1 MTKIL
6 FDATELSYF
15 LEESGH
21 RAGVFFVALNL
32 FRELKKRKDVEL
44 VFCCNFKRYYFLKE
58 VIEKVEEFQGIELL
72 KENSLI
78 NLAFAKLNYLAECK
92 QTKQSPPLEGGE
104 AVLFERE
111 RKLEMQGWGH
121 SANNPTPKSKISTL
135 PQGAGSS
142 KLKYAI
148 LSLSR
153 YYENI
158 FYKQNKKNIE
168 ELKDFEIYFSPFQAP
183 SEEILHSKH
192 LKRFRMIHDI
202 IPILEAGKIPTN
214 KRLWCYRI
222 YNTINQND
230 FYVTNSECTRKDVLK
245 YFDIKEE
252 NIKTTLLGADATF
265 TPPLNPNLSG
275 NNTQLF
281 PSAES
286 QGAGKPTKYVFSL
299 CTLGKRK
306 NLIFAIKNFFK
317 FIEKNKIND
326 LKLVLAGGVWEKF
339 KKELTNTIG
348 DFDQSKIEV
357 LGYVK
362 DEELPRLYSNALMF
376 IYPSLYEGFGLPVLE
391 AMKCGCP
398 VITSNVSSLPEVIG
412 QAGIQ
417 INPTNDEELIEAYE
431 KMYYD
436 NFFRELCI
444 ERGLIRAKN
453 FSWEKCASEL
463 LEFIETNGV

>member
-1 MTKIL
+1 MNKCKIL

-32 FRELKKRKDVEL
+32 FRELRKRKNVEL

-58 VIEKVEEFQGIELL
+58 VIDKVEEFQGIELL

-78 NLAFAKLNYLAECK
+78 NLFFARLNYWAK
-92 QTKQSPPLEGGE
+92 FK
-104 AVLFERE
+104 
-111 RKLEMQGWGH
+111 
-121 SANNPTPKSKISTL
+121 NSKI
-135 PQGAGSS
+135 
-142 KLKYAI
+142 KYAM
-148 LSLSR
+148 LSFSR

-158 FYKQNKKNIE
+158 FYKQNKKNLE
-168 ELKDFEIYFSPFQAP
+168 QMKDFDIYFSPFQAP
-183 SEEILHSKH
+183 SEEILYSKH
-192 LKRFRMIHDI
+192 LKRFRMLHDT
-202 IPILEAGKIPTN
+202 IPVLEAGKIPTN
-214 KRLWCYRI
+214 RRLWSYRI
-222 YNTINQND
+222 YNTINSND
-230 FYVTNSECTRKDVLK
+230 FYVTNSECTKKDVLK
-245 YFDIKEE
+245 YFNIREE
-252 NIKTTLLGADATF
+252 NIKTTLLGVDDYF
-265 TPPLNPNLSG
+265 
-275 NNTQLF
+275 
-281 PSAES
+281 
-286 QGAGKPTKYVFSL
+286 KPTKEPNKEKYIFSL

-339 KKELTNTIG
+339 KKELVNTIG

-417 INPTNDEELIEAYE
+417 INPECDEELIKAYE

-436 NFFRELCI
+436 NFFRELCV
-444 ERGLIRAKN
+444 ERGLIRANN
-453 FSWEKCASEL
+453 FSWEKCANQVID
-463 LEFIETNGV
+463 FICSKSS

>member
-1 MTKIL
+1 MKIL

-44 VFCCNFKRYYFLKE
+44 VFYCNFKRYYFLKE

-72 KENSLI
+72 KENSRI
-78 NLAFAKLNYLAECK
+78 NLVFAKLNYLSNLKWIAMPLARLK
-92 QTKQSPPLEGGE
+92 LSPLAFCGRGNGGCIT
-104 AVLFERE
+104 
-111 RKLEMQGWGH
+111 RKAIH
-121 SANNPTPKSKISTL
+121 NIST
-135 PQGAGSS
+135 
-142 KLKYAI
+142 KLKYGI
-148 LSLSR
+148 LSITR

-158 FYKQNKKNIE
+158 FYRQNKKNIE
-168 ELKDFEIYFSPFQAP
+168 QLKNFEIYFSPFSAP
-183 SEEILHSKH
+183 SDEILDSKH

-202 IPILEAGKIPTN
+202 IPILEAGKVPTN

-222 YNTINQND
+222 YNTINKND

-245 YFDIKEE
+245 YFNLNEE
-252 NIKTTLLGADATF
+252 NIKTTLLGADNYF
-265 TPPLNPNLSG
+265 KPL
-275 NNTQLF
+275 
-281 PSAES
+281 
-286 QGAGKPTKYVFSL
+286 KDTKEKYIFSL

-317 FIEKNKIND
+317 FIEKNKIDD
-326 LKLVLAGGVWEKF
+326 LKLVLAGGVWDKF
-339 KKELTNTIG
+339 KKELIKTIG
-348 DFDQSKIEV
+348 NFDQSKIKV

-362 DEELPRLYSNALMF
+362 DEELPNLYSNALMF

-417 INPTNDEELIEAYE
+417 INPENDEELIKAYE
-431 KMYYD
+431 KFYYD
-436 NFFRELCI
+436 KFFRELCI

-463 LEFIETNGV
+463 LAYIAEKTAK

>member
-1 MTKIL
+1 MKIL

-44 VFCCNFKRYYFLKE
+44 VFYCNFKRYFYLKE
-58 VIEKVEEFQGIELL
+58 VIEKVEEFQGIKLL
-72 KENSLI
+72 KENSLV
-78 NLAFAKLNYLAECK
+78 NLAFAKLNYL
-92 QTKQSPPLEGGE
+92 S
-104 AVLFERE
+104 
-111 RKLEMQGWGH
+111 
-121 SANNPTPKSKISTL
+121 KSKWINT
-135 PQGAGSS
+135 
-142 KLKYAI
+142 KLKYGI
-148 LSLSR
+148 LSLAR

-158 FYKQNKKNIE
+158 FYKQNKKN
-168 ELKDFEIYFSPFQAP
+168 LKQLDEFDIYFSPFQAP
-183 SEEILHSKH
+183 SEEILNSKN

-202 IPILEAGKIPTN
+202 IPILETGKIPTN
-214 KRLWCYRI
+214 RRLWSYRI
-222 YNTINQND
+222 YNTINKDD

-252 NIKTTLLGADATF
+252 NIKTTLLGVDTTF
-265 TPPLNPNLSG
+265 TPHLNPLPHG
-275 NNTQLF
+275 
-281 PSAES
+281 AE
-286 QGAGKPTKYVFSL
+286 KPTKYIFSL

-317 FIEKNKIND
+317 FINKNKIDD

-339 KKELTNTIG
+339 KKELSDTIG

-362 DEELPRLYSNALMF
+362 DEDLPKLYSNALMF

-417 INPTNDEELIEAYE
+417 INPKNDEELIKAYE

-436 NFFRELCI
+436 SFFRELCI

-453 FSWEKCASEL
+453 FSWGKCVSEL
-463 LEFIETNGV
+463 LSYIAEKTTK

>member
-1 MTKIL
+1 MKIL

-44 VFCCNFKRYYFLKE
+44 VFYSNFKRYYFLKE

-72 KENSLI
+72 KENSRI
-78 NLAFAKLNYLAECK
+78 NLVFAKLNYLSNLKWIAMPLARLK
-92 QTKQSPPLEGGE
+92 LSPIAPCGRGNG
-104 AVLFERE
+104 ACIT
-111 RKLEMQGWGH
+111 RKAIH
-121 SANNPTPKSKISTL
+121 NIST
-135 PQGAGSS
+135 
-142 KLKYAI
+142 KLKYGI
-148 LSLSR
+148 LSITR

-158 FYKQNKKNIE
+158 FYRQNKKNIE
-168 ELKDFEIYFSPFQAP
+168 QLKNFEIYFSPFSAP
-183 SEEILHSKH
+183 SDEILDSKH

-202 IPILEAGKIPTN
+202 IPILEAGKVPTN

-222 YNTINQND
+222 YNTINKND

-245 YFDIKEE
+245 YFNLNEE
-252 NIKTTLLGADATF
+252 NIKTTLLGADNYF
-265 TPPLNPNLSG
+265 KPL
-275 NNTQLF
+275 
-281 PSAES
+281 
-286 QGAGKPTKYVFSL
+286 KDTKEKYIFSL

-317 FIEKNKIND
+317 FIEKNKIDD
-326 LKLVLAGGVWEKF
+326 LKLVLAGGVWDKF

-348 DFDQSKIEV
+348 NFDQSKIEV

-362 DEELPRLYSNALMF
+362 DEELPNLYSNALMF

-417 INPTNDEELIEAYE
+417 INPENDEELIKAYE
-431 KMYYD
+431 KFYYD

-453 FSWEKCASEL
+453 FSWEKCVSEL
-463 LEFIETNGV
+463 LAYIVEKTAK

>member
-1 MTKIL
+1 MNKCKIL

-32 FRELKKRKDVEL
+32 FRELRKRKNVEL
-44 VFCCNFKRYYFLKE
+44 VFCCNFKRYYFLKK
-58 VIEKVEEFQGIELL
+58 VIDKVEEFQGIELI

-78 NLAFAKLNYLAECK
+78 NLFFARLNYWAK
-92 QTKQSPPLEGGE
+92 FK
-104 AVLFERE
+104 
-111 RKLEMQGWGH
+111 
-121 SANNPTPKSKISTL
+121 NNKI
-135 PQGAGSS
+135 
-142 KLKYAI
+142 KYGI

-158 FYKQNKKNIE
+158 FYKQNKKNLE
-168 ELKDFEIYFSPFQAP
+168 QLKGFDIYFSPFQAP
-183 SEEILHSKH
+183 SEEILNSKH
-192 LKRFRMIHDI
+192 LKRFRMLHDI
-202 IPILEAGKIPTN
+202 IPVLEAGIIPTN
-214 KRLWCYRI
+214 RRLWSYRI
-222 YNTINQND
+222 YNTINSND
-230 FYVTNSECTRKDVLK
+230 FYVTNSECTKKDVLK
-245 YFDIKEE
+245 YFNIREE
-252 NIKTTLLGADATF
+252 NIKTTLLGVNDYF
-265 TPPLNPNLSG
+265 
-275 NNTQLF
+275 
-281 PSAES
+281 
-286 QGAGKPTKYVFSL
+286 KPTKEPNKEKYIFSL

-339 KKELTNTIG
+339 KEELTKTIG
-348 DFDQSKIEV
+348 EFDQSKIEV

-417 INPTNDEELIEAYE
+417 INPECDEELIKAYE

-436 NFFRELCI
+436 NFFRELCV
-444 ERGLIRAKN
+444 ERGLIRANN
-453 FSWEKCASEL
+453 FSWEKCVNQVID
-463 LEFIETNGV
+463 FICSKSS

>member
-1 MTKIL
+1 MKIL

-44 VFCCNFKRYYFLKE
+44 VFYCNFKRYFYLKE

-72 KENSLI
+72 KENSLV
-78 NLAFAKLNYLAECK
+78 NLAFAKLNYL
-92 QTKQSPPLEGGE
+92 S
-104 AVLFERE
+104 
-111 RKLEMQGWGH
+111 
-121 SANNPTPKSKISTL
+121 KSKWINT
-135 PQGAGSS
+135 
-142 KLKYAI
+142 KLKYGI
-148 LSLSR
+148 LSLAR

-158 FYKQNKKNIE
+158 FYKQNKKN
-168 ELKDFEIYFSPFQAP
+168 LKQLDEFDIYFSPFQAP
-183 SEEILHSKH
+183 SEEILNSKH

-202 IPILEAGKIPTN
+202 IPILESGKIPTN
-214 KRLWCYRI
+214 RRLWSYRI
-222 YNTINQND
+222 YNTINKDD
-230 FYVTNSECTRKDVLK
+230 FYVTNSECTRKDVLN

-252 NIKTTLLGADATF
+252 NIKTTLLGVDTTF
-265 TPPLNPNLSG
+265 TPHLNPL
-275 NNTQLF
+275 
-281 PSAES
+281 PH
-286 QGAGKPTKYVFSL
+286 GAKKPTKYIFSL

-317 FIEKNKIND
+317 FINKNKIDD

-339 KKELTNTIG
+339 KKELTDTIG
-348 DFDQSKIEV
+348 DFDQTKIEV

-362 DEELPRLYSNALMF
+362 DEDLPNLYSNALMF

-417 INPTNDEELIEAYE
+417 INPKNDEELINAYE

-436 NFFRELCI
+436 SFFRELCI

-453 FSWEKCASEL
+453 FSWGKCASEL
-463 LEFIETNGV
+463 LSYIAEKTTK

>member
-1 MTKIL
+1 MKIL

-44 VFCCNFKRYYFLKE
+44 VFFCNFKRYFYLKE

-72 KENSLI
+72 KENSLV
-78 NLAFAKLNYLAECK
+78 NLAFAKLNYL
-92 QTKQSPPLEGGE
+92 S
-104 AVLFERE
+104 
-111 RKLEMQGWGH
+111 
-121 SANNPTPKSKISTL
+121 KSKWIN
-135 PQGAGSS
+135 A
-142 KLKYAI
+142 KLKYGI
-148 LSLSR
+148 LSLAR

-158 FYKQNKKNIE
+158 FYRQNKKNLKQLE
-168 ELKDFEIYFSPFQAP
+168 EFDIYFSPFQAP
-183 SEEILHSKH
+183 SDEILNSKD

-202 IPILEAGKIPTN
+202 IPILETGKVPVN

-222 YNTINQND
+222 YNTINKND

-245 YFDIKEE
+245 YFNLNEE
-252 NIKTTLLGADATF
+252 NIKTTLLGADNYF
-265 TPPLNPNLSG
+265 
-275 NNTQLF
+275 
-281 PSAES
+281 
-286 QGAGKPTKYVFSL
+286 KPIKDTKEKYIFSL

-317 FIEKNKIND
+317 FIEKNKIDD
-326 LKLVLAGGVWEKF
+326 LKLVLAGGVWDKF

-348 DFDQSKIEV
+348 NFDQSKIEV

-362 DEELPRLYSNALMF
+362 DEELPNLYSNALMF

-417 INPTNDEELIEAYE
+417 INPENDEELIKAYE
-431 KMYYD
+431 KFYYD

-453 FSWEKCASEL
+453 FSWEKCVSEL
-463 LEFIETNGV
+463 LAYIVEKTAK

>member
-1 MTKIL
+1 MKII

-44 VFCCNFKRYYFLKE
+44 VFYCNFKRYYFLKK

-78 NLAFAKLNYLAECK
+78 NLAFAKLNHVSNLKWIATPLARLAM
-92 QTKQSPPLEGGE
+92 TK
-104 AVLFERE
+104 
-111 RKLEMQGWGH
+111 
-121 SANNPTPKSKISTL
+121 NNKSRHGVIARSVSDVAIHNISI
-135 PQGAGSS
+135 
-142 KLKYAI
+142 KLKYGI
-148 LSLSR
+148 LSLTR

-158 FYKQNKKNIE
+158 FYRQNKKNLE
-168 ELKDFEIYFSPFQAP
+168 QLKDFEIYFSPFSAP
-183 SEEILHSKH
+183 SEEILNSKH

-202 IPILEAGKIPTN
+202 IPILEAGKVPTN

-245 YFDIKEE
+245 YFNLDEN
-252 NIKTTLLGADATF
+252 NIKTTLLGANEYF
-265 TPPLNPNLSG
+265 KPLK
-275 NNTQLF
+275 NTIK
-281 PSAES
+281 E
-286 QGAGKPTKYVFSL
+286 KYVFSL

-326 LKLVLAGGVWEKF
+326 LKLVLAGGVWNKF
-339 KKELTNTIG
+339 KRELTNTIG
-348 DFDQSKIEV
+348 NFDQSKIEV

-362 DEELPRLYSNALMF
+362 DEELPKLYSNALMF

-398 VITSNVSSLPEVIG
+398 VITSNISSLPEVIG

-417 INPTNDEELIEAYE
+417 INPKNDEELIQAYE
-431 KMYYD
+431 KFYYD

-444 ERGLIRAKN
+444 ERGLIRAKS
-453 FSWEKCASEL
+453 FSWEKCALEL
-463 LEFIETNGV
+463 LSYITEKTAK

>member
-1 MTKIL
+1 MKIL

-44 VFCCNFKRYYFLKE
+44 VFYCNFKRYYFLKE

-72 KENSLI
+72 KENSRI
-78 NLAFAKLNYLAECK
+78 NLVFAKLNYLSNLKWIAMPLARLK
-92 QTKQSPPLEGGE
+92 LSPIAPCGRGNGGCIT
-104 AVLFERE
+104 
-111 RKLEMQGWGH
+111 RKAIH
-121 SANNPTPKSKISTL
+121 NIST
-135 PQGAGSS
+135 
-142 KLKYAI
+142 KLKYGI
-148 LSLSR
+148 LSITR

-158 FYKQNKKNIE
+158 FYRQNKKN
-168 ELKDFEIYFSPFQAP
+168 LKQLESFDIYFSPFQAP
-183 SEEILHSKH
+183 SEEILNSKH

-202 IPILEAGKIPTN
+202 IPILENGEIPTN

-222 YNTINQND
+222 YNTINKND

-245 YFDIKEE
+245 YFNLNEE
-252 NIKTTLLGADATF
+252 NIKTTLLGADDYF
-265 TPPLNPNLSG
+265 
-275 NNTQLF
+275 
-281 PSAES
+281 
-286 QGAGKPTKYVFSL
+286 KPIKDTKEKYIFSL

-317 FIEKNKIND
+317 FIEKNKIDD
-326 LKLVLAGGVWEKF
+326 LKLVLAGGVWDKF
-339 KKELTNTIG
+339 KKELTKTIG
-348 DFDQSKIEV
+348 NFDQSKIEV

-362 DEELPRLYSNALMF
+362 DEELPNLYSNALMF

-412 QAGIQ
+412 LAGIQ
-417 INPTNDEELIEAYE
+417 INPENDEELIKAYE
-431 KMYYD
+431 KFYYD

-453 FSWEKCASEL
+453 FSWEKCVSEL
-463 LEFIETNGV
+463 LAYIVEKTAK

>member
-1 MTKIL
+1 MKIL

-32 FRELKKRKDVEL
+32 FRELRKRKNVEL

-58 VIEKVEEFQGIELL
+58 VIDNVEEFQGIELL

-78 NLAFAKLNYLAECK
+78 NLFFARLNYWDK
-92 QTKQSPPLEGGE
+92 FK
-104 AVLFERE
+104 
-111 RKLEMQGWGH
+111 
-121 SANNPTPKSKISTL
+121 NNKI
-135 PQGAGSS
+135 
-142 KLKYAI
+142 KYAM
-148 LSLSR
+148 LSFSR

-158 FYKQNKKNIE
+158 FYKQNKKNLKQ
-168 ELKDFEIYFSPFQAP
+168 LKDFNIYFSPFQAP
-183 SEEILHSKH
+183 SEEILYSKH
-192 LKRFRMIHDI
+192 LKRFRMLHDT
-202 IPILEAGKIPTN
+202 IPVLEAGKIPTN
-214 KRLWCYRI
+214 RRLWSYRI
-222 YNTINQND
+222 YNTINSND
-230 FYVTNSECTRKDVLK
+230 FYVTNSECTKKDVLK
-245 YFDIKEE
+245 YFNIREE
-252 NIKTTLLGADATF
+252 NIKTTLLGVDDYF
-265 TPPLNPNLSG
+265 
-275 NNTQLF
+275 
-281 PSAES
+281 
-286 QGAGKPTKYVFSL
+286 KPTKEPNKEKYIFSL

-339 KKELTNTIG
+339 KKELVNTIG

-417 INPTNDEELIEAYE
+417 INPECDEELIKAYE

-436 NFFRELCI
+436 NFFRELCV
-444 ERGLIRAKN
+444 ERGLIRANN
-453 FSWEKCASEL
+453 FCWEKCANQVID
-463 LEFIETNGV
+463 FICSKSS

>member
-1 MTKIL
+1 MKIL

-44 VFCCNFKRYYFLKE
+44 VFYCNFKRYYFLKE

-72 KENSLI
+72 KENSRI
-78 NLAFAKLNYLAECK
+78 NLVFAKLNYLSNLKWIAMSLARLK
-92 QTKQSPPLEGGE
+92 LSPIAPCGRENGGCIT
-104 AVLFERE
+104 
-111 RKLEMQGWGH
+111 RKAIH
-121 SANNPTPKSKISTL
+121 NIST
-135 PQGAGSS
+135 
-142 KLKYAI
+142 KLKYGI
-148 LSLSR
+148 LSITR

-158 FYKQNKKNIE
+158 FYRQNKKNIE
-168 ELKDFEIYFSPFQAP
+168 QLKNFEIYFSPFSAP
-183 SEEILHSKH
+183 SDEILDSKH

-202 IPILEAGKIPTN
+202 IPILEAGKVPTN

-222 YNTINQND
+222 YNTINKND

-245 YFDIKEE
+245 YFNLNEE
-252 NIKTTLLGADATF
+252 NIKTTLLGADNYF
-265 TPPLNPNLSG
+265 KPL
-275 NNTQLF
+275 
-281 PSAES
+281 
-286 QGAGKPTKYVFSL
+286 KDTKEKYIFSL

-317 FIEKNKIND
+317 FIEKNKIDD
-326 LKLVLAGGVWEKF
+326 LKLVLAGGVWDKF
-339 KKELTNTIG
+339 KKELTKTIG
-348 DFDQSKIEV
+348 NFDQSKIEV

-362 DEELPRLYSNALMF
+362 DEELPNLYSNALMF

-417 INPTNDEELIEAYE
+417 INPENDEELIKAYE
-431 KMYYD
+431 KFYYD

-453 FSWEKCASEL
+453 FSWEKCVSEL
-463 LEFIETNGV
+463 LAYIVEKTAK

>member
-1 MTKIL
+1 MKIL

-44 VFCCNFKRYYFLKE
+44 VFYCNFKRYYFLKE

-72 KENSLI
+72 KENSRI
-78 NLAFAKLNYLAECK
+78 NLVFAKLNYLSNLKWIAMPLARLK
-92 QTKQSPPLEGGE
+92 LSPIAPCGRGNGGCITRR
-104 AVLFERE
+104 AI
-111 RKLEMQGWGH
+111 H
-121 SANNPTPKSKISTL
+121 NISTN
-135 PQGAGSS
+135 
-142 KLKYAI
+142 LKYGI
-148 LSLSR
+148 LSITR

-158 FYKQNKKNIE
+158 FYRQNKKNIE
-168 ELKDFEIYFSPFQAP
+168 QLKNFEIYFSPFSAP
-183 SEEILHSKH
+183 SDEILDSKH

-202 IPILEAGKIPTN
+202 IPILEAGKVPTN

-222 YNTINQND
+222 YNTINKND

-245 YFDIKEE
+245 YFNLNEE
-252 NIKTTLLGADATF
+252 NIKTTLLGADNYF
-265 TPPLNPNLSG
+265 KPL
-275 NNTQLF
+275 
-281 PSAES
+281 
-286 QGAGKPTKYVFSL
+286 KDTKEKYIFSL

-317 FIEKNKIND
+317 FIEKNKIDD
-326 LKLVLAGGVWEKF
+326 LKLVLAGGVWDKF
-339 KKELTNTIG
+339 KKELTKTIG
-348 DFDQSKIEV
+348 NFDQSKIKV

-362 DEELPRLYSNALMF
+362 DEELPNLYSNALMF

-417 INPTNDEELIEAYE
+417 INPENDEELIKAYE
-431 KMYYD
+431 KFYYD

-453 FSWEKCASEL
+453 FSWEKCANEIL
-463 LEFIETNGV
+463 DFIKQNS

>member
-1 MTKIL
+1 MKIL

-44 VFCCNFKRYYFLKE
+44 VFYCNFKRYYFLKE

-72 KENSLI
+72 KENSWI
-78 NLAFAKLNYLAECK
+78 NLAFAKLNYIAEYE
-92 QTKQSPPLEGGE
+92 QTKLSQPLEGGE

-135 PQGAGSS
+135 PQGAGSP
-142 KLKYAI
+142 KLKYGI
-148 LSLSR
+148 LSITR

-158 FYKQNKKNIE
+158 FYRQNKKNLE
-168 ELKDFEIYFSPFQAP
+168 QLKDFEIYFSPFSAP
-183 SEEILHSKH
+183 SEEILNSKH
-192 LKRFRMIHDI
+192 LMRFRMIHDI
-202 IPILEAGKIPTN
+202 IPILEAGKVPTN

-222 YNTINQND
+222 YNTINKND
-230 FYVTNSECTRKDVLK
+230 FYITNSECTRKDVLK
-245 YFDIKEE
+245 YFDLNEE
-252 NIKTTLLGADATF
+252 NIKTTLLGADTTF
-265 TPPLNPNLSG
+265 TPPLNPIPQRSG
-275 NNTQLF
+275 K
-281 PSAES
+281 A
-286 QGAGKPTKYVFSL
+286 TKYVFSL

-317 FIEKNKIND
+317 FIEKNKIDD
-326 LKLVLAGGVWEKF
+326 LKLVLAGGVWDKF
-339 KKELTNTIG
+339 KKELTKTIG
-348 DFDQSKIEV
+348 NFDQSKIEV

-362 DEELPRLYSNALMF
+362 DEELPKLYSNALMF

-412 QAGIQ
+412 QVGIQ
-417 INPTNDEELIEAYE
+417 INPENDEELIKAYE

-463 LEFIETNGV
+463 LSYIAEKTTK